1 MAPQPR
7 RTTRRTATEYLVQL
21 RGLARAQGGVLLS
34 RGYLGDATKLRWRC
48 AVGHH
53 FRKQGTVIR
62 RGGWCPRCRG
72 LERGD
77 IGRMRHIA
85 RDRGGECLSGQYLNA
100 ETKLRWRCA
109 EGHVWSAPPGMIVQG
124 HWCPTCRYRIRHS
137 LARLRIEDMRLTA
150 AERGGECLFGHL
162 RRLQDAPALALCP
175 RAYVDG
181 TSQPRAAGQLV
192 PRMRLFRTR
201 HSRRHASARPRARG
215 PMPVAGMGQPRAPAS
230 LRVCAGSPLSRAGQC
245 RQERRLV
252 PAVHLARRAP
262 RGLCSSISCQPREGK
277 VNRARIT
284 SPAVTSSA
292 SASPLS

>member
-150 AERGGECLFGHL
+150 AERGGECLSDTYEGCKTRLRWRCARGHTWMAHPNRVRQGSWCRECAYSVRGTL
-162 RRLQDAPALALCP
+162 DGMRALARERGGRCL
-175 RAYVDG
+175 
-181 TSQPRAAGQLV
+181 SQAWDN
-192 PRMRLFRTR
+192 
-201 HSRRHASARPRARG
+201 HARPLRFECARG
-215 PMPVAGMGQPRAPAS
+215 HRFRERGNVVKSGVWCPQCTSLGGHRVGFALRSRVSPVRAKS
-230 LRVCAGSPLSRAGQC
+230 TERGSP
-245 RQERRLV
+245 
-252 PAVHLARRAP
+252 PP
-262 RGLCSSISCQPREGK
+262 R
-277 VNRARIT
+277 
-284 SPAVTSSA
+284 
-292 SASPLS
+292 